1 MEPDALG
8 KFLATSLTRYTSR
21 TIVDPAKLSSELN
34 KVRKQ
39 GWASD
44 RGEHGSSVAAVAAPV
59 AAPSGQIIAA
69 LSISYLA
76 ADKENE
82 ERDRLRDIVI
92 ETAAEQWSRL
102 QED

>member
-8 KFLATSLTRYTSR
+8 KFLATSLPRYTSR

-44 RGEHGSSVAAVAAPV
+44 SGDHGSSVAAVAAPV
-59 AAPSGQIIAA
+59 APPSGQVNAA
-69 LSISYLA
+69 LGIPYLA
-76 ADKENE
+76 EDKEDE
-82 ERDRLRDIVI
+82 DRDRLRAMGIQP
-92 ETAAEQWSRL
+92 TAKEPN
-102 QED
+102 